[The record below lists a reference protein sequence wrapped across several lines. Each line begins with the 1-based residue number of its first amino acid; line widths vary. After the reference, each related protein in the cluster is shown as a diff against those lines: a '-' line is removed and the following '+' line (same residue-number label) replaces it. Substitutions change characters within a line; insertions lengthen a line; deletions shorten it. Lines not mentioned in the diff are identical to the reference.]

1 MPLVLLLTAGDVIMM
16 PRAAGGQPQ
25 REGLPLPG
33 EVAPVRGAHPREVRM
48 RGEVPCAEVISTVN
62 RQVSEKRGRSV
73 NVVVIA
79 RGLGSTKAWVAHCM
93 RAYGRHVPASL
104 DNAEDE
110 DALEKFE
117 EQEPEESAAEDVPEP
132 GAKERDVEA
141 DENSH
146 DQHELHADHPKGPM
160 HEKERRVRPHP
171 EPSNKDT
178 DFEDQ

>member
-1 MPLVLLLTAGDVIMM
+1 MPLVLLLMAGDVIMM
-16 PRAAGGQPQ
+16 PRAAVGQSQ
-25 REGLPLPG
+25 VEGLPLPG
-33 EVAPVRGAHPREVRM
+33 EVAPVRGAHPREARM
-48 RGEVPCAEVISTVN
+48 RGEVPCAEVISKVN
-62 RQVSEKRGRSV
+62 HQVSVGKGRSV

-79 RGLGSTKAWVAHCM
+79 RGLGSTKVWVAHCM

-104 DNAEDE
+104 ENAEDE

-146 DQHELHADHPKGPM
+146 DQHELHADHPKGPT
-160 HEKERRVRPHP
+160 HEKEHQLRPRP
-171 EPSNKDT
+171 EPSDKDT
-178 DFEDQ
+178 GSEGF